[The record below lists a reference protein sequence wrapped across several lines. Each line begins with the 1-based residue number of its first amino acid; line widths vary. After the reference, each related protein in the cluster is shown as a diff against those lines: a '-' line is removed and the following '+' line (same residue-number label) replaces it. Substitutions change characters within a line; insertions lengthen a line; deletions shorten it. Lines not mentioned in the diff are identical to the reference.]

1 MAQFRY
7 VLEIAYIGKAL
18 LANLTLI
25 SITAPS
31 FDFFLKGCSDG
42 QSFTSDG
49 SVCHSWFAQE
59 TVGFNKIL
67 VRGLFLEKTFKLRKL

>member
-42 QSFTSDG
+42 HSFTSDG
-49 SVCHSWFAQE
+49 SVFHS
-59 TVGFNKIL
+59 
-67 VRGLFLEKTFKLRKL
+67 